1 MAKVEER
8 VVSLKFKADQFLS
21 GIKSSLDG
29 LRQLDTG
36 LNKNISANGLNQI
49 SSAVKSIDLESL
61 GVSAENVGT
70 RFSIMANAASVAI
83 GNLASNVISQA
94 ASMVKSFTLDPI
106 IDGFKEYELQL
117 NSTQTI
123 LANTASKGEDLNS
136 VTAAL
141 DELNK
146 YADDTVYNFSEMTA
160 NIGRFTA
167 AGVGLKDSVS
177 AIKGMSNL
185 AAVMGADTNQA
196 ANAMRQ
202 MSQALATG
210 TVRLQDWISMENA
223 SMSGEAFTNALKRT
237 AETYGTNVDALIE
250 KNGSFRESLR
260 EGWLTSEIMIETL
273 NQLTGDMTDDQL
285 RSLGYTE
292 EQIVAIQE
300 YAAMA
305 KSAATEYKTFSQ
317 VVGAVQESL
326 GSGWASFWRKMIGGL
341 DEAKALWT
349 SVGNAITKPIDGFF
363 NSLSA
368 VTDEFVELGGRTSI
382 LNTIGN
388 LFNIIAKPVSAF
400 VGGFKEAFSGSPAKA
415 LATFAHLLEKVTAAF
430 VLSDEATEK
439 LRQTFAGLWSIVHII
454 TIPFTQLF
462 KLASWIGDK
471 ILTLVGIFTGA
482 GTNGVLSF
490 TAAIAK
496 GPIALNKWLTALD
509 PVGKLIDWLN
519 PKLKVVSD
527 WVSEHLTNGFQSAG
541 DAITRFRE
549 AVGTRL
555 TEKLDSIKESMH
567 NVGQSIKD
575 WFSPRLKDAG
585 ESLKSLGEQAKAN
598 LSAKFETLKAKL
610 TELGHVFAEVFGNRA
625 DLLSGLTPFG
635 EKARSV
641 AEALHNAYL
650 EVRSFAAGVKE
661 AFGDNITAGLDKIKS
676 GVDSLTSKLKA
687 KAGTVSMPSVDTS
700 GARAAAESASATVA
714 ASATTATEAAKS
726 KWEDFWTAIK
736 DFAVRNWGPIKNVL
750 DKVWAGLKTAFGHI
764 GSAIKGAFT
773 IDEGELGIVR
783 LLNLLIAGGLTAS
796 IYKFAQAFKT
806 ATEPLEAFS
815 SVLKSFT
822 GVADAAAQNIK
833 ARSFLTIAA
842 AIAVLA
848 AALWVL
854 SNVDTEDLTD
864 GITAMASI
872 VYTLIS
878 VMKALDK
885 LEATGGK
892 MTMVGAAL
900 LLVAGGMV
908 LMGIAVSKLAKID
921 TVQLIQ
927 AGVALSYLSKMM
939 TTTLTSMDKINLT
952 GFKSTAVIGIAAGL
966 WLAASAVAKLGSID
980 IPTLIKGTLVSKY
993 LMEFMG
999 NLVSGRGAASGDA
1012 AAVSQ
1017 SLKGGTIIATAL
1029 SLYLAALAVQKLGSM
1044 DLGTLAKG
1052 TIVAGLLMRFMGQ
1065 MQSMP
1070 STATPINTGPMLA
1083 SAVALLAIGKTM
1095 QMLGEIPWPSL
1106 LLAVVAINAVLGGL
1120 SAALESID
1128 DDITGGASL
1137 ALAAAGILILA
1148 KSMQTIGNMNAK
1160 SIAVALVAMAAGLT
1174 IVIVAG
1180 KAAMA
1185 GAEGLMVLA
1194 IALAG
1199 LGLVVVAFGVT
1210 MTALAGLLTVIAAV
1224 GAPAFAVLAAGINLL
1239 SGTIPVFARAV
1250 AEGIVAVIV
1259 TLGQSAPAIRD
1270 AIVALINGLA
1280 EAVIQSAPALGS
1292 AVIALIMEMCRVLK
1306 ETGPTII
1313 ETAIF
1318 LLMTLLTTLKDNAYQ
1333 MASTAA
1339 ELIANFLNGIA
1350 DKIGD
1355 IVMAAVNLIISFI
1368 EGLADA
1374 IENEGPRLRKALKK
1388 LVTAIVD
1395 FFKGVGKDW
1404 LQIGKNIVKGIWNG
1418 IVELKDWLVGKVTGW
1433 VGGLV
1438 DSAKD
1443 ALGISSPSRVFASM
1457 GGYMVAGM
1465 AKGID
1470 DNGHKAV
1477 ASTVA
1482 LAESTVDAFNNAIKD
1497 GVNTEFET
1505 FNPTVRP
1512 VLDTTDLH
1520 KGLESLKTVDIPA
1533 TVSGIGRVKEER
1545 REPGENRTSDM
1556 RPSVTFNQNNYSP
1569 EALSE
1574 AVIYRHTRNLVSR
1587 LEYM

>member
-400 VGGFKEAFSGSPAKA
+400 IGGFKEAFAGSPAKA
-415 LATFAHLLEKVTAAF
+415 LATFAHFLEKMTAAF
-430 VLSDEATEK
+430 VLSDSAVEK
-439 LRQTFAGLWSIVHII
+439 LRTTFAGLWSIVHIV

-471 ILTLVGIFTGA
+471 VLTLVGIFTGA

-490 TAAIAK
+490 TSAIAK

-598 LSAKFETLKAKL
+598 LSAKFDTLKAKL

-980 IPTLIKGTLVSKY
+980 IPTLIKGTLVSKSG
-993 LMEFMG
+993 G
-999 NLVSGRGAASGDA
+999 NAIVSGDT

-1017 SLKGGTIIATAL
+1017 SIKGGTIIATAI

-1095 QMLGEIPWPSL
+1095 QMLAEIPWPSL

-1120 SAALESID
+1120 SAAMESID
-1128 DDITGGASL
+1128 DDIMGGASL

-1160 SIAVALVAMAAGLT
+1160 SIAVALVAMAAGLA

-1306 ETGPTII
+1306 ETGPTDRQLP
-1313 ETAIF
+1313 ERHRRQDRRHRHGGGQPHH
-1318 LLMTLLTTLKDNAYQ
+1318 LLHRGAGRRDRVRGAQAQAGTQEVGDRHCRLLQ
-1333 MASTAA
+1333 
-1339 ELIANFLNGIA
+1339 GRRQ
-1350 DKIGD
+1350 
-1355 IVMAAVNLIISFI
+1355 
-1368 EGLADA
+1368 GLAPDRQ
-1374 IENEGPRLRKALKK
+1374 EHREGHLERHRRA
-1388 LVTAIVD
+1388 
-1395 FFKGVGKDW
+1395 
-1404 LQIGKNIVKGIWNG
+1404 Q
-1418 IVELKDWLVGKVTGW
+1418 
-1433 VGGLV
+1433 GL
-1438 DSAKD
+1438 A
-1443 ALGISSPSRVFASM
+1443 
-1457 GGYMVAGM
+1457 
-1465 AKGID
+1465 
-1470 DNGHKAV
+1470 
-1477 ASTVA
+1477 
-1482 LAESTVDAFNNAIKD
+1482 
-1497 GVNTEFET
+1497 
-1505 FNPTVRP
+1505 
-1512 VLDTTDLH
+1512 
-1520 KGLESLKTVDIPA
+1520 
-1533 TVSGIGRVKEER
+1533 R
-1545 REPGENRTSDM
+1545 R
-1556 RPSVTFNQNNYSP
+1556 
-1569 EALSE
+1569 
-1574 AVIYRHTRNLVSR
+1574 
-1587 LEYM
+1587 